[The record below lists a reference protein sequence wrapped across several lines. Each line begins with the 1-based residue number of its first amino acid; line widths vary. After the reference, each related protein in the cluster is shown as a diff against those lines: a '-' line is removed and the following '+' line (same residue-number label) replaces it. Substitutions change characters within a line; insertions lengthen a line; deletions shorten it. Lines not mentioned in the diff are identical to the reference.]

1 VATRPP
7 VSLPKLS
14 RRSRILLIIASVVVL
29 ALLLGA
35 RFLETYVDWLWFGE
49 VGARRVFSTI
59 VLTRIVLFF
68 AVGLLIG
75 GALAVSLMIAYR
87 TRPVFVPISG
97 SDDPLARYRSAI
109 VGRIKLFGIGIPLL
123 TGLIAGDVQ
132 VMFMTPPSS
141 LPFIGGEKVRALA
154 YTGAKRFARLPDV
167 PTLAEA
173 GVPGM
178 EGLASWTGM
187 LAPAK
192 TPDAVLA
199 RLHEEVQKAVATATV
214 RERLTGIGVIPLG
227 SAPAEFKPFIAVQV
241 KQIADIVRAA
251 GIEPQ

>member
-1 VATRPP
+1 MVHVPYR
-7 VSLPKLS
+7 
-14 RRSRILLIIASVVVL
+14 
-29 ALLLGA
+29 GA
-35 RFLETYVDWLWFGE
+35 
-49 VGARRVFSTI
+49 A
-59 VLTRIVLFF
+59 
-68 AVGLLIG
+68 
-75 GALAVSLMIAYR
+75 
-87 TRPVFVPISG
+87 P
-97 SDDPLARYRSAI
+97 AI
-109 VGRIKLFGIGIPLL
+109 

-167 PTLAEA
+167 PILAEA